1 MTRGQ
6 TLKLIGGATLVL
18 LVVLFFAFV
27 GSCQSGRDTPEARED
42 EVSQHRRPAPR
53 APLLPARPARLA

>member
-18 LVVLFFAFV
+18 LIVLFFAFV
-27 GSCQSGRDTPEARED
+27 GSCQSGRDTPEAREEG
-42 EVSQHRRPAPR
+42 EVSQYHAAPLPAPLVR
-53 APLLPARPARLA
+53 IA